1 MPLGAIAA
9 AAGAGSA
16 ITGAASAVGSGLLS
30 GALSGGG
37 AGEGSDAAIQ
47 LAREQLAWLK
57 SIYGDAQG
65 NLKPYMS
72 LGSTA
77 AGAYEKALPTLTAPY
92 TMEQY
97 RQSPLYTPMVT
108 NLAELQATPGYQFQL
123 QQGLQGVGQSAAAR
137 GGLLSGAAAKAM
149 NDYAQNQAATGFQNA
164 WQRAQTAY
172 GNAFNQNLAQQ
183 AQAANIYGSASNIGQ
198 TAASNLGTIGT
209 GVGNASN
216 PSYQNLTSAS
226 YQNAAAPYQA
236 ANTGFG
242 TLVGGLNQAGGG
254 GQGGLGQSIYNLGQ
268 QAGWWGDGY
277 IRGTGPMMSYGN

>member
-16 ITGAASAVGSGLLS
+16 ITGAASAVGSSLIS

-37 AGEGSDAAIQ
+37 AGAGSDAAVQ

-57 SIYGDAQG
+57 SIYGDAKG
-65 NLKPYMS
+65 NLSPYMQ

-77 AGAYEKALPTLTAPY
+77 AKDYEQRLPWLTSPY
-92 TMEQY
+92 SMEDY
-97 RQSPLYTPMVT
+97 RKSPLYTPMVR

-123 QQGLQGVGQSAAAR
+123 QQGLQGVQQGAAAR
-137 GGLLSGAAAKAM
+137 GGLLSGAAGKAL

-172 GNAFNQNLAQQ
+172 NTAFTQNLNEKAQIS
-183 AQAANIYGSASNIGQ
+183 NIYGNAANLGQ
-198 TAASNLGTIGT
+198 TAASNLGQIGT
-209 GVGNASN
+209 GTGQASN
-216 PSYQNLTSAS
+216 PAFQTLASAS

-236 ANTGFG
+236 ANAGFG
-242 TLVGGLNQAGGG
+242 NFVGAMTPKE
-254 GQGGLGQSIYNLGQ
+254 GQPSFGQSIYNLGQ
-268 QAGWWGDGY
+268 QAGWWG
-277 IRGTGPMMSYGN
+277 